1 MDHAMKVEASLNSE
15 LELTIFQANRNPEVQ
30 IAQIESMIDNDFD
43 VIIISP
49 FESESITPIVE
60 KAYKKGIPVI
70 LVDRNANT
78 DLFTTYLGAD
88 KLEVGE

>member
-15 LELTIFQANRNPEVQ
+15 LALTIFQANRNPEVQ

-49 FESESITPIVE
+49 FESESITPVVE

-70 LVDRNANT
+70 LVDRNSNT
-78 DLFTTYLGAD
+78 D
-88 KLEVGE
+88 